1 MRKLTLALAFSSV
14 ALAGT
19 TVYFAQELSRE
30 RAKNSVLV
38 SAQSTSPPPVAN
50 PAAATVA
57 GAARRPA
64 SIQAVQEP
72 EALPRTA
79 RISASDEDMRAAEIV
94 FARNFLEQ
102 LADPQARA
110 DMIAERRMV
119 MRQSYP
125 MLDKALGL
133 TAAEHSRLLE
143 LFALH
148 QIEMQEKHFRCIT
161 DPACNPHEMSF
172 DDREQQQQITALLG
186 QERAQQFDGYRNSIG
201 ERESITQLRNRLTDS
216 QRLSDQNTEGLIAA
230 LAEERANINR
240 EQAQRGSGV
249 QVISVG
255 AGMLFSPMEGSLE
268 SQFAA
273 AQQYSQR
280 LRDRAAGYLN
290 AEQLRVFNEIQ
301 DEQLVA
307 LRGMLRNKDGYSAV
321 TATEADRQ

>member
-1 MRKLTLALAFSSV
+1 MRKTIVALAFSSV
-14 ALAGT
+14 AFAGT
-19 TVYFAQELSRE
+19 TVYFAQALSRE

-38 SAQSTSPPPVAN
+38 SAQATPPPAG
-50 PAAATVA
+50 PATATVA
-57 GAARRPA
+57 GETRRP
-64 SIQAVQEP
+64 SPVQAALEP

-79 RISASDEDMRAAEIV
+79 RVSASDEEMRAAETV
-94 FARNFLEQ
+94 FARSFLEQ

-133 TAAEHSRLLE
+133 TAAEHARLLE

-161 DPACNPHEMSF
+161 DTTCNPHELNF

-186 QERAQQFDGYRNSIG
+186 QERAQQFESYRNSIG
-201 ERESITQLRNRLTDS
+201 ERESITQMRTRLTDS
-216 QRLSDQNTEGLIAA
+216 QRLSDANTEALIAA
-230 LAEERANINR
+230 LAEERANISR

-249 QVISVG
+249 QVISLG
-255 AGMLFSPMEGSLE
+255 AGMLFSPTEGSLE
-268 SQFAA
+268 SQLAA

-280 LRDRAAGYLN
+280 LRDRAAAYLN

-307 LRGMLRNKDGYSAV
+307 LRSMLRNKDGYAAV
-321 TATEADRQ
+321 ATAADPQ